1 MEIGCIGKLNMF
13 WILPLASASSGAPVP
28 AAATTFF
35 QIGPLPVTSSMVAL
49 WGVALGILLVVT
61 IGTRKMSLIPSGS
74 QNFVEAVVDAVRGM
88 IAGLLEPKVVGWAF
102 PLIATY
108 FIFIAISNL
117 VDLMPGVGSIGY
129 GHPKEGGLP
138 FAVDHVER
146 PFLRPPTADANLTVS
161 MAIIYF
167 VMSTLWAI
175 WYNGPIGLV
184 KHIFGVKGKIGGFL
198 LLPMTV
204 IFFVVGIVE
213 LISILIRP
221 VSLSMRLYGNVYGG
235 ESVLTLMLKMLPFGL
250 AAVPFYFLELIVCL
264 VQAIVFTMLCV
275 AFTATLC
282 SHSEEEGGH

>member
-1 MEIGCIGKLNMF
+1 
-13 WILPLASASSGAPVP
+13 
-28 AAATTFF
+28 
-35 QIGPLPVTSSMVAL
+35 MVAL
-49 WGVALGILLVVT
+49 WGVALGILLVVG
-61 IGTRKMSLIPSGS
+61 IGTRKMALVPTGS

-88 IAGLLEPKVVGWAF
+88 ISGLLEPKVVGWAF

-129 GHPKEGGLP
+129 GHAVAGGLP

-161 MAIIYF
+161 MAVIYF
-167 VMSTLWAI
+167 IMSTLWAV
-175 WYNGPIGLV
+175 WYNGPLGLV
-184 KHIFGVKGKIGGFL
+184 KHIFGVKGKISGFL
-198 LLPMTV
+198 LLPMTI
-204 IFFVVGIVE
+204 IFAVVGIVE

-235 ESVLTLMLKMLPFGL
+235 ESVLTLMLKMLPFGI